1 MRKRFMA
8 TAASFCKDPS
18 GALRHLPLQG
28 RLWWAVAQ
36 VSPNR
41 GDVGCA
47 DRGVTPAGFQSVPQG
62 HLNLFF
68 FLFSIFF
75 IL

>member
-28 RLWWAVAQ
+28 RLTGYHIKC
-36 VSPNR
+36 N
-41 GDVGCA
+41 
-47 DRGVTPAGFQSVPQG
+47 T
-62 HLNLFF
+62 
-68 FLFSIFF
+68 
-75 IL
+75 